1 MWMTE
6 LATNTST
13 AERTMGSQSGD
24 RGVMVSSVVVLVAAN
39 HTTAVRDL
47 APAGRDDVALSDRF
61 RTRAGPRPGDSSIRA
76 RTAVPPA
83 GAIPRAQCYH
93 ATEEPMAT
101 TTRRIATEDDLLA
114 MPKDGQKYELVDGEI
129 RVSPAGD
136 RHSAMALALGAR
148 LLAFTKT
155 HRLGHVM
162 GADAGFRLPT
172 KNIRSPDV
180 SFVAPGRFP
189 EDKPPDDFGN
199 VAPDLAVEVLSPHDR
214 PRHVLDKVGEYLEA
228 GVRLIWVIDP
238 RQAPAVVYPPLSG

>member
-1 MWMTE
+1 
-6 LATNTST
+6 
-13 AERTMGSQSGD
+13 
-24 RGVMVSSVVVLVAAN
+24 
-39 HTTAVRDL
+39 
-47 APAGRDDVALSDRF
+47 
-61 RTRAGPRPGDSSIRA
+61 
-76 RTAVPPA
+76 
-83 GAIPRAQCYH
+83 
-93 ATEEPMAT
+93 MAT

-136 RHSAMALALGAR
+136 RHSAVALALGAR

-162 GADAGFRLPT
+162 GADAGFRLPST
-172 KNIRSPDV
+172 NIRSPDV
-180 SFVAPGRFP
+180 SFVAAGRFP

-238 RQAPAVVYPPLSG
+238 RHGRAVVHRSLSDVRELRPDGVLDGQDVLPGFRCALRDLFS